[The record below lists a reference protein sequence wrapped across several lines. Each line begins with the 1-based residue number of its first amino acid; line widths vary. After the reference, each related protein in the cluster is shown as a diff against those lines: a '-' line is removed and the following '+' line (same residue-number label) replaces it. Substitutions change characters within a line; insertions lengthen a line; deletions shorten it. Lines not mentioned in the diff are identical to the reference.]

1 MDPIT
6 SSSLIVL
13 QLSAGVL
20 HIYIAYCFYPDRD
33 THKRHRSFI
42 YIMLLCGLFHFSD
55 AVFEMFHL
63 SGLSRAAGYAYLF
76 HIAVEY
82 ALCPFMVSNL
92 LAEYIVLPK
101 KPSTV
106 ALILRKLLL
115 QAPLLARGVAILALL
130 SFSNR
135 VYRLLSAG
143 ELPSY
148 YNYEMHAGSLVMVL
162 GVLWV
167 IVVLCGLRPEEDAQG
182 HSREPVLWMRGFLVG
197 ITIVAIALDSLG
209 EHLLGAVSRTSL
221 VHFVTVPF
229 ALIYGWYRYRFELI
243 DVVIRWAI
251 ALFAI
256 QVVVVTGYL
265 QLPLLEPA
273 LQPLAVYFL
282 AMGGYFLARVSGKLL
297 LGLWMPAQSTVKR
310 FRATFSMQLA
320 QCDTPQQALDLTEE
334 KLGRLFQCS
343 VKVNRP
349 PGEDVARSLELGD
362 EPPIAMHLGYIRGL
376 RPWFSQGLA
385 VANEAAL
392 HLQSTLQVMAWR
404 EIQHRTQLNNQSLQ
418 TLAARAERDAM
429 RAQIRP
435 HFFFNVLNTM
445 HTYVKEDPDQAQ
457 RVIELMAELMRAM
470 AKTTDQ
476 DTYPLSQELSLAHT
490 YLQIE
495 QVRFGDRF
503 TFELDI
509 DKTLLEYPVPPF
521 SIQPLVEN
529 AVKYSVD
536 SQLEP
541 ARIVVSVKRLDD
553 SVQITVADNGRGLSA
568 HGKSDGLG
576 MALSNIRDRLEK
588 LYGAQGNLDLTPASH
603 SGTLATLRI
612 PWHGANEGISG

>member
-1 MDPIT
+1 MDTIT
-6 SSSLIVL
+6 PSSLIVL
-13 QLSAGVL
+13 QLSAAVL
-20 HIYIAYCFYPDRD
+20 HVYIAYCFYPDRD
-33 THKRHRSFI
+33 KHKRHHSFI
-42 YIMLLCGLFHFSD
+42 SIMLLCGLFHFSD
-55 AVFEMFHL
+55 AVFEILHL
-63 SGLSRAAGYAYLF
+63 SGLPRAAGYAHLF
-76 HIAVEY
+76 HIGVEY

-92 LAEYIVLPK
+92 LAEYTVLPK
-101 KPSTV
+101 RPSRLT
-106 ALILRKLLL
+106 LILRNILLH
-115 QAPLLARGVAILALL
+115 APSLARGVAVLAFF
-130 SFSNR
+130 SFSIR
-135 VYRLLSAG
+135 AYRLLSAG
-143 ELPSY
+143 ELPDY
-148 YNYEMHAGSLVMVL
+148 YDYEMHAGSLVITL

-167 IVVLCGLRPEEDAQG
+167 VVVLSGLRPEKDPHG
-182 HSREPVLWMRGFLVG
+182 YSREPVLWLRGFLVG
-197 ITIVAIALDSLG
+197 ITIIAIALDNLIDPVVG
-209 EHLLGAVSRTSL
+209 TTNKTSL

-229 ALIYGWYRYRFELI
+229 ALIYGWYRYRFDLI

-256 QVVVVTGYL
+256 QVVVVIGYL
-265 QLPLLEPA
+265 QLPSLEPT

-282 AMGGYFLARVSGKLL
+282 AMSGYFLARFSGKLL

-320 QCDTPQQALDLTEE
+320 QCDTPQQAIELTEE
-334 KLGRLFQCS
+334 KLRHLFQCS
-343 VKVNRP
+343 VRVNRP
-349 PGEDVARSLELGD
+349 PGENTARSLELGD

-392 HLQSTLQVMAWR
+392 HLQSTLHVMAWR

-445 HTYVKEDPDQAQ
+445 HSYVKEDPEQAQ
-457 RVIELMAELMRAM
+457 RVIELMADLMRGM

-476 DTYPLSQELSLAHT
+476 DTYPLSQELELART
-490 YLQIE
+490 YLKIE
-495 QVRFGDRF
+495 QVRFGERF
-503 TFELDI
+503 TFNLDV
-509 DKTLLEYPVPPF
+509 DDTLLEYPIPPF

-541 ARIVVSVKRLDD
+541 AHIVVSVHRRDD
-553 SVQITVADNGRGLSA
+553 SVEITVTDNGPGLHA
-568 HGKSDGLG
+568 NDKSEGLG
-576 MALSNIRDRLEK
+576 MALGNIRDRLEK
-588 LYGAQGNLDLTPASH
+588 LYDGQASLHLTAASLR
-603 SGTLATLRI
+603 GTLATLQI
-612 PWHGANEGISG
+612 PWRSSAAGTSV